1 MYKRDDTMLN
11 GVEKIKQKVYGKTKD
26 GIYYKVKDLKFV
38 PVNQT
43 LYGTID
49 AVLPVNFHID
59 LSITSNKKYVFEG
72 HHNTLNE
79 LALKDF
85 YENHVIV
92 FKLSKIHKDK
102 NLVNKIIIKI
112 LK

>member
-1 MYKRDDTMLN
+1 MMD
-11 GVEKIKQKVYGKTKD
+11 GIEKIKQKVYGITKD
-26 GIYYKVKDLKFV
+26 GMGIHYKVKDLRFV

-49 AVLPVNFHID
+49 AILPVKFHID
-59 LSITSNKKYVFEG
+59 LSINLNKKYVFEG
-72 HHNTLNE
+72 HHNTLDE

-85 YENHVIV
+85 YENHVIMY
-92 FKLSKIHKDK
+92 KIAKTVKDK
-102 NLVNKIIIKI
+102 NLDNKIIIKI